1 MFVCALSLI
10 FLVPVLNGQDLQPC
24 PSALT
29 VNITDGDLKSDG
41 SIRKDGIVYNK
52 SDYFHS
58 EDGMILGCVCNIKF
72 CVRKCCNPD
81 EVMSNNTCVK
91 GEKNVSFDVY
101 NGTHLSTKEKDF
113 YKIYN
118 LYCENDNFQLF
129 PNMSDPFHPDNFYI
143 QQNGSVYI
151 PNLIPEKPM
160 HGPEEYCVENFVK
173 PDQPATFSVLFCT
186 INDDYELE
194 EFANTGK
201 KQFIIF

>member
-24 PSALT
+24 PPALT

-58 EDGMILGCVCNIKF
+58 EDGMILGCVCIIKF